1 MHEKIRTAN
10 RPLVCDVC
18 GGMIQVGEPFR
29 AVRDEYSPV
38 EYHEHIQ
45 CPGSPAV
52 AVSKPPRNRRKS
64 QHSITTAI
72 AWHNMGENTNVHN
85 QFQRERSRTIDR
97 L

>member
-38 EYHEHIQ
+38 EYHEHI
-45 CPGSPAV
+45 PAV
-52 AVSKPPRNRRKS
+52 R
-64 QHSITTAI
+64 Q
-72 AWHNMGENTNVHN
+72 
-85 QFQRERSRTIDR
+85 SR
-97 L
+97 

>member
-18 GGMIQVGEPFR
+18 GRMIQIREPFR

-52 AVSKPPRNRRKS
+52 AVSKTPPEPPK
-64 QHSITTAI
+64 ITTVNHCHCMA
-72 AWHNMGENTNVHN
+72 
-85 QFQRERSRTIDR
+85 
-97 L
+97 

>member
-52 AVSKPPRNRRKS
+52 AVSKTPPDPPK
-64 QHSITTAI
+64 ITTVNHCHCMA
-72 AWHNMGENTNVHN
+72 
-85 QFQRERSRTIDR
+85 
-97 L
+97 

>member
-52 AVSKPPRNRRKS
+52 AVSKPPPEPPKITAFNP
-64 QHSITTAI
+64 HSHCMA
-72 AWHNMGENTNVHN
+72 
-85 QFQRERSRTIDR
+85 
-97 L
+97 

>member
-1 MHEKIRTAN
+1 MHEKIRMAN

-38 EYHEHIQ
+38 EYQEHIQ

-52 AVSKPPRNRRKS
+52 AASKPPPEPPK
-64 QHSITTAI
+64 ITAFNHHCHCM
-72 AWHNMGENTNVHN
+72 A
-85 QFQRERSRTIDR
+85 
-97 L
+97 